1 MNKGIKRILASLVF
15 SLLLGLFCAP
25 PSAFADEI
33 SKPPDNVA
41 KRPNV
46 TWDVTNR
53 KTVIVHM
60 LNLTPYNIDYVS
72 SDFKDYY
79 VDYRV
84 QDPHSQYY
92 RYANPTV
99 FSPSGIPYKIP
110 AQSGASF
117 VVSWLDTAYL
127 NNMSH
132 DVTSDDN
139 IFTDAFMRYIVRQV
153 KATDE
158 TGKKEYVGD
167 VGISLEFYRL
177 KQDVSLNG
185 IVIMKKVLN
194 CTSLLRSAITVVTN
208 PTPGSVIGYLKT
220 TEKMAQN
227 AAEFKVK
234 NTDTD
239 QIFFN
244 AFTLDKNNN
253 LNQIPE
259 IYSDENLDRLA
270 SGQSSAPYDALY
282 TQHAT
287 SSGYPNAAIVT
298 AVTIQHEIGPNEQS
312 LSGHLPELFV
322 TIATAQD
329 WNSSLHSQATVSLQA
344 SAAGNR
350 ITQHLERTGDK
361 GRVAFIKLART
372 LSHEDLLLFND
383 AYAAIRAQKALS
395 REQEVFLLR
404 FAIALEK
411 NAAKLETNATPAA
424 HSLPAHKTK

>member
-1 MNKGIKRILASLVF
+1 MNKRIKRLLASLTLI
-15 SLLLGLFCAP
+15 LLPGLFCAP

-33 SKPPDNVA
+33 TKPPDQVA
-41 KRPNV
+41 RRPNV

-84 QDPHSQYY
+84 QDTHSQYG

-127 NNMSH
+127 NTIRG
-132 DVTSDDN
+132 DDTADDN
-139 IFTDAFMRYIVRQV
+139 IFPDAFMRYIVRQV

-158 TGKKEYVGD
+158 KGTKEYVDD
-167 VGISLEFYRL
+167 VGLSLEFYRL

-194 CTSLLRSAITVVTN
+194 YTSLLRSAITVVTH

-227 AAEFKVK
+227 SAEFKVK

-244 AFTLDKNNN
+244 AFILDKNDN

-259 IYSDENLDRLA
+259 IYSDENLDKLT
-270 SGQSSAPYDALY
+270 SDQSSAPYDALF
-282 TQHAT
+282 TQHAA
-287 SSGYPNAAIVT
+287 SSGYPNASIIT

-322 TIATAQD
+322 TIATSQD
-329 WNSSLHSQATVSLQA
+329 WNAVRDTQVTVSLQA

-350 ITQHLERTGDK
+350 ITQHFERTGDK

-372 LSHEDLLLFND
+372 LSHEDLLLFNG

-395 REQEVFLLR
+395 REQEAFLLR

-411 NAAKLETNATPAA
+411 NATKLETNATPAA
-424 HSLPAHKTK
+424 HNLPAHKIK